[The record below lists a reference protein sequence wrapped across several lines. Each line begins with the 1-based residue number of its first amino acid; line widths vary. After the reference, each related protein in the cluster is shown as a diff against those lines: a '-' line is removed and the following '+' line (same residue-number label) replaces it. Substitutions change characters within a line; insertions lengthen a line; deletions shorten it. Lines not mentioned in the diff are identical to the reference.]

1 MSIGQCDTTGP
12 GPPQEVP
19 VPSTD
24 AKPLQRVA
32 QVRRLQGVSRRTIAR
47 RMNVEIEQVRQQEQ
61 ATTDLTLSMLY
72 AWQKALDVPVGE
84 LLVEAGDALASP
96 ILERSQLVRFMKTV
110 LAIRQQARQ
119 ESIRRMA
126 ETMAG
131 QLVEDHA
138 RIGQDRPLA
147 QRRQTP
153 SSRRTGNRRPA
164 AVSRRSVRRFRRRLV

>member
-1 MSIGQCDTTGP
+1 MSIGQCDTTGA

-131 QLVEDHA
+131 QLVEIMPELA
-138 RIGQDRPLA
+138 KIGPWHSVGKRRRLDELGIAA
-147 QRRQTP
+147 QRRLADEVFVD
-153 SSRRTGNRRPA
+153 SEDD
-164 AVSRRSVRRFRRRLV
+164 